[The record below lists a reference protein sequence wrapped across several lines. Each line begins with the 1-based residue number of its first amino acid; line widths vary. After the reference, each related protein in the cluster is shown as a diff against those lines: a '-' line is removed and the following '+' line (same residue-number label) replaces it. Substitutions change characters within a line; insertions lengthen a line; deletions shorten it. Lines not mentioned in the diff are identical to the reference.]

1 MQKLTMDYR
10 QPTKILIEDVLAIGT
25 VKDDT
30 IFQRLQ
36 KFYSDT
42 TLVRLVSDVEAKF
55 PNLDE
60 VEKGLNKGFRKLK
73 KRSPVRR
80 CRLSIRRYPHSTSL
94 LFL

>member
-73 KRSPVRR
+73 KEVRR

>member
-60 VEKGLNKGFRKLK
+60 VEKGLNKGFR
-73 KRSPVRR
+73 SPVRR

>member
-1 MQKLTMDYR
+1 MRISANR
-10 QPTKILIEDVLAIGT
+10 QTAPGT

-60 VEKGLNKGFRKLK
+60 VEKGLNK
-73 KRSPVRR
+73 PT
-80 CRLSIRRYPHSTSL
+80 LSHR
-94 LFL
+94 